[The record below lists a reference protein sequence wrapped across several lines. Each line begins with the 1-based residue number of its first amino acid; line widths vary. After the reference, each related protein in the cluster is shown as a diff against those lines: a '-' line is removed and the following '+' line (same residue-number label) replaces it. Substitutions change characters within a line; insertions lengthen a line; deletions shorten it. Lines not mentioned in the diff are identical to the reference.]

1 MSGENEGRGARDGPS
16 DVMLLICV
24 TISRGPM
31 CSHPVLLFLS
41 PCIAEM
47 MKAGLID
54 EMMNDAL
61 DSALDT
67 EDMEEETEE
76 QIEQVLAEIA
86 GETAAALPN
95 AKVRTH
101 LQRGP
106 HLYGGRRVRGQVI
119 RAADLAS
126 AGRDCRQYSS
136 SASNEGQG
144 VGEAEQQLEQKVK
157 ETAGEAAAAL
167 PFAKVMCSQ
176 ATGLGRAMKSKGT

>member
-1 MSGENEGRGARDGPS
+1 MRA
-16 DVMLLICV
+16 
-24 TISRGPM
+24 TIFHGPM

-41 PCIAEM
+41 LCIAEM

-101 LQRGP
+101 LQRVS
-106 HLYGGRRVRGQVI
+106 HQYGRRRVRGQET
-119 RAADLAS
+119 RAADQAS
-126 AGRDCRQYSS
+126 AGRDCRGNGGG
-136 SASNEGQG
+136 AFNC
-144 VGEAEQQLEQKVK
+144 
-157 ETAGEAAAAL
+157 AGEG
-167 PFAKVMCSQ
+167 S
-176 ATGLGRAMKSKGT
+176 GGEG